1 MLGVYMNI
9 DLYELIYRGYKSYEN
24 TIPDINIKI
33 SENET
38 NSILNILEG
47 VNKNKSNIID
57 EINFSEII
65 CNLMPVVDNKTHK
78 ISYRYK
84 YILKNGNKDINPI
97 EYLERYKNFDIN
109 TLPLIN
115 VAKLLGIKVE
125 KSNVLEEANGRFI
138 PDKNKI
144 ILATDYAPTF
154 IHELSHAIDH
164 ILGNTFENYYLEN
177 IKCFDELVAEASTV
191 VICKTY
197 NISIDESYVLHYLNC
212 YSNLDINAYDFIKRV
227 SLICKYVKKCI
238 KMIKNKNNGA

>member
-1 MLGVYMNI
+1 MNI
-9 DLYELIYRGYKSYEN
+9 DLYELIYSGYKSCEN
-24 TIPDINIKI
+24 NIPDINIKI

-38 NSILNILEG
+38 NSILNILRNTNG
-47 VNKNKSNIID
+47 NKSNIR
-57 EINFSEII
+57 EKINFSEII
-65 CNLMPVVDNKTHK
+65 YNLMPIVDNKNHN
-78 ISYRYK
+78 ISYRYEF
-84 YILKNGNKDINPI
+84 ILKNGNKNINPI

-125 KSNVLEEANGRFI
+125 KSNILEAYGKFI

-144 ILATDYAPTF
+144 MLGTDYPPTF

-197 NISIDESYVLHYLNC
+197 NITINESYSLHYLHC
-212 YSNLDINAYDFIKRV
+212 FSNTYINAYDFIKRV
-227 SLICKYVKKCI
+227 SLIFEYVKKCI
-238 KMIKNKNNGA
+238 EMIKKNNGAQMG